1 MPPLLGMGEDF
12 VGFLD
17 AFEECVVVCV
27 LVHAGK
33 KGGGGVVVSGLGSLL
48 VGVVLQNLLAI

>member
-1 MPPLLGMGEDF
+1 MGEDF

-17 AFEECVVVCV
+17 ALEECVVVCV